1 MSFPVITRNTPS
13 ELGELTLKEIRKSP
27 EYEAEFVLVNDYSK
41 DNTWNVLCRLAE
53 KYPFVKAIN
62 LAKNFGQH
70 NALMAAFHYADGDL
84 IVGMDDD
91 MQTHPSQL
99 PILLEK
105 MKQREHPIPV
115 IICSSQNYRSPD
127 ALGTVWYN
135 KLRDIEFDF
144 KEILENTNWDQFQ
157 S

>member
-1 MSFPVITRNTPS
+1 MLISVVVPCYNWNTPS
-13 ELGELTLKEIRKSP
+13 RSWWSLLLKRSGKSP

-91 MQTHPSQL
+91 MQTTPSQL

-105 MKQREHPIPV
+105 MKGRATMW
-115 IICSSQNYRSPD
+115 STAS
-127 ALGTVWYN
+127 
-135 KLRDIEFDF
+135 
-144 KEILENTNWDQFQ
+144 ILTGKILL
-157 S
+157 SKI